1 MKSFTVNENDSGQR
15 IDKFVS
21 KVTSGLPK
29 SLLYKSI
36 RTKKIKVNGKR
47 AHEGDMLSMGDIVEM
62 YIPDEFFSESSDAPD
77 FSKVKIQPDIVYE
90 DENVILCEKKP
101 GVLVHLGDEGDRN
114 RAAASE
120 RETLLFILTAYL
132 ANKGEYYPER
142 ENSFAPSLCNRI
154 DRNTGGIVILAKN
167 AVALREIDEA
177 IRENRVH
184 KKYLCAV
191 HGKLEGE
198 KTLTAYHRKDEKRN
212 TALIYDAE
220 VPGSRKIITAYKA
233 LAYDRENDLTLLDI
247 DLITGR
253 THQIRAHM
261 AHIGHPL
268 LGDGK
273 YSNNLQD
280 RKKGYK
286 YQALWSYSVGFEMA
300 GTGLSY
306 LDGKSFYVSGKEIGF
321 LSVFGN
327 FDYKVHIAGQKKR
340 SKR

>member
-1 MKSFTVNENDSGQR
+1 MHEYIISGNDSGQR
-15 IDKFVS
+15 LDKFIS
-21 KVTSGLPK
+21 KAERGIPP
-29 SLLYKSI
+29 SLMYRLI
-36 RTKKIKVNGKR
+36 RQKKIKVNGR
-47 AHEGDMLSMGDIVEM
+47 RSEISYRLAEGDRVTVWMHDSLPEIDTV
-62 YIPDEFFSESSDAPD
+62 SEWINIKPH
-77 FSKVKIQPDIVYE
+77 IDIVYE
-90 DENVILCEKKP
+90 DENYIICDKRPGMLC
-101 GVLVHLGDEGDRN
+101 HTDSSGDTD
-114 RAAASE
+114 
-120 RETLLFILTAYL
+120 TLIGNIKSYL
-132 ANKGEYYPER
+132 HIRGEYDPES
-142 ENSFAPSLCNRI
+142 ENSFSPSLCNRI

-233 LAYDRENDLTLLDI
+233 LAYDREDDLTLLDI